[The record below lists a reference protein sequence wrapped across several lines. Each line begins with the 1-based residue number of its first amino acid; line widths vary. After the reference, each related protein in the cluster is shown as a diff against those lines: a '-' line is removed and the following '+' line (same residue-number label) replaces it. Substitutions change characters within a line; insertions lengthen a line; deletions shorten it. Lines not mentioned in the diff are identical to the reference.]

1 MICPNCGHYCT
12 DPPKFRLSDERI
24 AELWF
29 QAGHHL
35 HKFAKLL
42 VEEIEKHG

>member
-1 MICPNCGHYCT
+1 MICPSCGHAI
-12 DPPKFRLSDERI
+12 PKHKLTDERI

-29 QAGHHL
+29 QAGGHL

-42 VEEIEKHG
+42 VEELNSHE